1 MKFYIVTP
9 SYNALYWLQ
18 GCVRSIADQV
28 GETVQVHHHVQ
39 DGGSTDGTQAWLEAW
54 QKEHENTP
62 RYKLTYESGK
72 DAGMYDALNIA
83 WSKLPEDA
91 DVTAHLNCDEQY
103 LPDALKK
110 VGELLLLYPDADV
123 MLTSHIAVSA
133 QGKYVC
139 HRRPVKPVRWISD
152 TASIIQT
159 CVCFYR
165 ANSFRR
171 FNTRYDIRLR
181 AMADMAMYKNLVRA
195 NCRFVLRP
203 DLFTSVFAMTG
214 DNLGWETE
222 IIKKDFE
229 LLRNDDPAMNSWF
242 NRHLPWRFCSLIRL
256 LKDFA
261 YPAPR
266 YYDIFVEAGVFRQ
279 RFTIEKPTA
288 RWGYRMGCD
297 VTRE

>member
-1 MKFYIVTP
+1 MKFYVVTP
-9 SYNALYWLQ
+9 SYNALHWLQ

-28 GETVQVHHHVQ
+28 CDSVEVHHHVQ

-54 QKEHENTP
+54 QQEHAGTP
-62 RYKLTYESGK
+62 GYQLTFESGK

-83 WSKLPEDA
+83 WSKLPVDA
-91 DVTAHLNCDEQY
+91 DVTAHLNSDEQY
-103 LPDALKK
+103 LIGALEK
-110 VGELLLLYPDADV
+110 VGESLVSHPDADV

-133 QGKYVC
+133 QGNYVC

-152 TASIIQT
+152 TASVIQT

-165 ANSFRR
+165 ADSFRR
-171 FNTRYDIRLR
+171 FDTHYDIRLR

-195 NCRFVLRP
+195 NCRFALCP
-203 DLFTSVFAMTG
+203 ELFTSIFAMTG
-214 DNLGWETE
+214 DNLGWDSE

-229 LLRNDDPAMNSWF
+229 ILRNDDPAMTSWF

-256 LKDFA
+256 LKDSL

-266 YYDIFVEAGVFRQ
+266 SYDIFLEGEESRQ
-279 RFTIEKPTA
+279 QFAVDKPTA
-288 RWGYRMGCD
+288 RWGYRMGSD
-297 VTRE
+297 AS